1 MIRNVFKFDV
11 ENFILIERYLLPADI
26 ILFVSKNK
34 KIEPVSMFQSK
45 IGYPPESYKSNHVA
59 LYIGEG
65 EVIHSNPFWHT
76 TGGGVKIQSFQEAT
90 DQKDVV
96 ILRINSEK
104 YPNFTKIEDKIVSY
118 ARSKLNIRYD
128 YSMIRRMSIVMLQLS
143 TIGIRSDYI
152 EQTYEYL
159 IRIFRSADDDIEGY
173 ICSDFI
179 FDCYDAILREQNPL
193 LTEQSLY
200 GPAILPADF
209 YMNEDL
215 DDAILIDKRLYFPSK
230 RQSQSPQK

>member
-1 MIRNVFKFDV
+1 
-11 ENFILIERYLLPADI
+11 
-26 ILFVSKNK
+26 
-34 KIEPVSMFQSK
+34 MFQSE
-45 IGYPPESYKSNHVA
+45 IGYPPISYNSNHVA

-65 EVIHSNPFWHT
+65 NIIHSNPFWHK
-76 TGGGVKIQSFQEAT
+76 TGGGVKVQSFQEAT
-90 DQKDVV
+90 DQKDIV

-104 YPNFTKIEDKIVSY
+104 YPNFTKFEDKIVGY
-118 ARSKLNIRYD
+118 ALSKVDKRYD
-128 YSMIRRMSIVMLQLS
+128 YSMIRRMAIVLLQLK
-143 TIGIRSDYI
+143 TIGIRSIYI
-152 EQTYEYL
+152 EQTFEYL
-159 IRIFRSADDDIEGY
+159 MRIFRSADDDDDGY

-200 GPAILPADF
+200 RATILPADI

-230 RQSQSPQK
+230 RRSQPPQK